1 MSGTAT
7 ERMTKAVEV
16 LSKDLGGFR
25 TGRASASLVERVT
38 VEHYG
43 AMTPLN
49 QMAGISVPEN
59 TLLVIQPWDKTAIP
73 AIEKALNN
81 AQLGMTPAV
90 DGGVIRLRVPA
101 MTEER
106 RKDLV
111 KQMGKRAEEARV
123 EIRNVRR
130 DEQEAVKKAEKAK
143 EIGEDDARRQLETL
157 QKLTDGKIAE
167 IDKLTAAK
175 EREVLEG

>member
-7 ERMTKAVEV
+7 ERMAKAVEAFG
-16 LSKDLGGFR
+16 KDLGGFR

-43 AMTPLN
+43 AITPLN

-59 TLLVIQPWDKTAIP
+59 TLLVIQPWDRSAIP

-90 DGGVIRLRVPA
+90 DGNIIRLRVPS

-111 KQMGKRAEEARV
+111 KQMGKRTEEARI
-123 EIRNVRR
+123 EIRSARR
-130 DEQEAVKKAEKAK
+130 DEQEAIKKLEKNK
-143 EIGEDDARRQLETL
+143 EIGEDDARRRLEAL
-157 QKLTDGKIAE
+157 QKATDAKTAE
-167 IDKLTAAK
+167 IDRMAASK

>member
-1 MSGTAT
+1 MSGTAA
-7 ERMTKAVEV
+7 ERMTKAVEAFG
-16 LSKDLGGFR
+16 KDLGGFR

-43 AMTPLN
+43 AITPLN

-90 DGGVIRLRVPA
+90 VGGVIRLRVPA

-143 EIGEDDARRQLETL
+143 EIGEDDARRQLEAL

>member
-1 MSGTAT
+1 MSGSVD
-7 ERMTKAVEV
+7 ERMAKAIEAFA
-16 LSKDLGGFR
+16 KDLGGFR
-25 TGRASASLVERVT
+25 TGRASAALVEHVS
-38 VEHYG
+38 VDHYG
-43 AMTPLN
+43 AKTPLN

-59 TLLVIQPWDKTAIP
+59 TLLVIQPWDPSAIP

-90 DGGVIRLRVPA
+90 DGNIIRLRVPS

-111 KQMGKRAEEARV
+111 KQMGKRTEDARI
-123 EIRNVRR
+123 EIRNARR
-130 DEQEAVKKAEKAK
+130 DEQEAIKKLERSK
-143 EIGEDDARRQLETL
+143 EIGEDDARRRLDSL
-157 QKLTDGKIAE
+157 QKLTDTKIAE
-167 IDKLTAAK
+167 IERMASAK

>member
-1 MSGTAT
+1 M
-7 ERMTKAVEV
+7 
-16 LSKDLGGFR
+16 D
-25 TGRASASLVERVT
+25 
-38 VEHYG
+38 HYG
-43 AMTPLN
+43 AKTPLN

-59 TLLVIQPWDKTAIP
+59 ILLVVQPWDPTAIP

-90 DGGVIRLRVPA
+90 DGNIIRLRVPS

-111 KQMGKRAEEARV
+111 KQMGKRTEEARI
-123 EIRNVRR
+123 EIRNARR
-130 DEQEAVKKAEKAK
+130 DEQEAIKKLEKSK
-143 EIGEDDARRQLETL
+143 EIGEDDSRRQLEAL
-157 QKLTDGKIAE
+157 QKATDAKIAE
-167 IDKLTAAK
+167 IDRMASSK